1 MPPKAKPDTAAYQK
15 LKKDIK
21 EGTIGTL
28 YVFHGEEAYLRDFY
42 LGQLKKKLLPA
53 GMEEFNLHTLSGKE
67 FDVKTLAQLV
77 DCLPMMS
84 ERTLIVVNDY
94 DIYKGDK
101 DALAAVLRELP
112 DYVCLVFV
120 YDLIEYKADARTKLA
135 ALLKEKGSVVPFNRQ
150 GQGDLV
156 DWISRRFKAMDHD
169 IGTEDAKYL
178 IFLCGDLMN
187 NLISEI
193 GKIGSYAAHHR
204 VTRQDID
211 AVAVTYAPGLIGALL
226 VGVSFAKSV
235 AYGLG
240 VPLIPVHHVRGHI
253 AANYIAHPDL
263 EPPFLCLCVSGGTT
277 ALVDVQDYTH
287 FAVLGSTRDDAAGE
301 CFDKTARV
309 LGLGY
314 PGGGPMDKM
323 AQGGNDKAFTFPK
336 AHVADHPL
344 DMSFSGLK
352 TAVLNTIH
360 NAQQKGD
367 KLDLHDLAA
376 SFAAAVSDSLVPRV
390 MAAARAKGYG
400 QVAVAGGV
408 AANRR
413 IRADLQAA
421 CARSGAR
428 LYLPELKYCG
438 DNAAMIGCQG
448 FYEYQAGHTAGM
460 ELNAYA
466 NRDISLG

>member
-1 MPPKAKPDTAAYQK
+1 MPDV
-15 LKKDIK
+15 
-21 EGTIGTL
+21 IGTL

-211 AVAVTYAPGLIGALL
+211 AVATPQLDAVVFQMTDA
-226 VGVSFAKSV
+226 
-235 AYGLG
+235 
-240 VPLIPVHHVRGHI
+240 I
-253 AANYIAHPDL
+253 AAGNFDKAAEVLGELLHMQEAPIKL
-263 EPPFLCLCVSGGTT
+263 L
-277 ALVDVQDYTH
+277 
-287 FAVLGSTRDDAAGE
+287 AVLGKQLRQLY
-301 CFDKTARV
+301 TARLAIEHRKGV
-309 LGLGY
+309 PYLMELWGMRSAY
-314 PGGGPMDKM
+314 PAERLMQS
-323 AQGGNDKAFTFPK
+323 ARR
-336 AHVADHPL
+336 
-344 DMSFSGLK
+344 FSLPWCRR
-352 TAVLNTIH
+352 AVLRCGQT
-360 NAQQKGD
+360 
-367 KLDLHDLAA
+367 DLAMK
-376 SFAAAVSDSLVPRV
+376 ST
-390 MAAARAKGYG
+390 G
-400 QVAVAGGV
+400 
-408 AANRR
+408 
-413 IRADLQAA
+413 AD
-421 CARSGAR
+421 GE
-428 LYLPELKYCG
+428 ELL
-438 DNAAMIGCQG
+438 IGLL
-448 FYEYQAGHTAGM
+448 M
-460 ELNAYA
+460 ELAVKKGA
-466 NRDISLG
+466 

>member
-1 MPPKAKPDTAAYQK
+1 M
-15 LKKDIK
+15 KKDIK

-211 AVAVTYAPGLIGALL
+211 AVATPQLDAVVFQMTDA
-226 VGVSFAKSV
+226 
-235 AYGLG
+235 
-240 VPLIPVHHVRGHI
+240 I
-253 AANYIAHPDL
+253 AAGNFDK
-263 EPPFLCLCVSGGTT
+263 
-277 ALVDVQDYTH
+277 
-287 FAVLGSTRDDAAGE
+287 AVLGKQLRQLY
-301 CFDKTARV
+301 TARLAIEHRKGV
-309 LGLGY
+309 PYLMEMWGMRSAY
-314 PGGGPMDKM
+314 PAERLMQS
-323 AQGGNDKAFTFPK
+323 ARR
-336 AHVADHPL
+336 
-344 DMSFSGLK
+344 FSLPWCRR
-352 TAVLNTIH
+352 AVLRCGQT
-360 NAQQKGD
+360 
-367 KLDLHDLAA
+367 DLAMK
-376 SFAAAVSDSLVPRV
+376 ST
-390 MAAARAKGYG
+390 G
-400 QVAVAGGV
+400 
-408 AANRR
+408 
-413 IRADLQAA
+413 AD
-421 CARSGAR
+421 GE
-428 LYLPELKYCG
+428 ELL
-438 DNAAMIGCQG
+438 IGLL
-448 FYEYQAGHTAGM
+448 M
-460 ELNAYA
+460 ELAVKKGA
-466 NRDISLG
+466 

>member
-169 IGTEDAKYL
+169 IGTEHAKYL

-211 AVAVTYAPGLIGALL
+211 AVATPQLDAVVFQMTDA
-226 VGVSFAKSV
+226 
-235 AYGLG
+235 
-240 VPLIPVHHVRGHI
+240 I
-253 AANYIAHPDL
+253 AAGNFDKAAEVLGELLHMQEAPIKL
-263 EPPFLCLCVSGGTT
+263 L
-277 ALVDVQDYTH
+277 
-287 FAVLGSTRDDAAGE
+287 AVLGKQLRQLY
-301 CFDKTARV
+301 TARLAIEHRKGV
-309 LGLGY
+309 PYLMELWGMRSAY
-314 PGGGPMDKM
+314 PAERLMQS
-323 AQGGNDKAFTFPK
+323 ARR
-336 AHVADHPL
+336 
-344 DMSFSGLK
+344 FSLPWCRR
-352 TAVLNTIH
+352 AVLRCGQT
-360 NAQQKGD
+360 
-367 KLDLHDLAA
+367 DLAMK
-376 SFAAAVSDSLVPRV
+376 ST
-390 MAAARAKGYG
+390 G
-400 QVAVAGGV
+400 
-408 AANRR
+408 
-413 IRADLQAA
+413 AD
-421 CARSGAR
+421 GE
-428 LYLPELKYCG
+428 ELL
-438 DNAAMIGCQG
+438 IGLL
-448 FYEYQAGHTAGM
+448 M
-460 ELNAYA
+460 ELAVKKGA
-466 NRDISLG
+466 

>member
-120 YDLIEYKADARTKLA
+120 YDLIEYKADAAPSWPPCSRRRKRG
-135 ALLKEKGSVVPFNRQ
+135 ALQPP
-150 GQGDLV
+150 GQGDLWTGV
-156 DWISRRFKAMDHD
+156 LPPLQGHDHD

-211 AVAVTYAPGLIGALL
+211 AVASPPAGRGGVPDDRRHRRRELRQGGGGAGGSCSTCRRPPISCWRCWASSSASSTPPAWPSSTERGVPYLMELWGMRSAYPAERLMQSARRFSLPWCRRAVLRCGQTDLAMKSTGADGEELLIGLL
-226 VGVSFAKSV
+226 
-235 AYGLG
+235 
-240 VPLIPVHHVRGHI
+240 
-253 AANYIAHPDL
+253 
-263 EPPFLCLCVSGGTT
+263 
-277 ALVDVQDYTH
+277 
-287 FAVLGSTRDDAAGE
+287 
-301 CFDKTARV
+301 
-309 LGLGY
+309 
-314 PGGGPMDKM
+314 
-323 AQGGNDKAFTFPK
+323 
-336 AHVADHPL
+336 
-344 DMSFSGLK
+344 
-352 TAVLNTIH
+352 
-360 NAQQKGD
+360 
-367 KLDLHDLAA
+367 
-376 SFAAAVSDSLVPRV
+376 
-390 MAAARAKGYG
+390 
-400 QVAVAGGV
+400 
-408 AANRR
+408 
-413 IRADLQAA
+413 
-421 CARSGAR
+421 
-428 LYLPELKYCG
+428 
-438 DNAAMIGCQG
+438 
-448 FYEYQAGHTAGM
+448 M
-460 ELNAYA
+460 ELAVKKGA
-466 NRDISLG
+466 

>member
-211 AVAVTYAPGLIGALL
+211 AVATPQLDAVVFQMTDA
-226 VGVSFAKSV
+226 
-235 AYGLG
+235 
-240 VPLIPVHHVRGHI
+240 I
-253 AANYIAHPDL
+253 AAGNFDKAA
-263 EPPFLCLCVSGGTT
+263 E
-277 ALVDVQDYTH
+277 
-287 FAVLGSTRDDAAGE
+287 VLGSCSTCRRPPSSCWRCWASSSASSTPPAWPSSTERACPTSWSCGACARPTRRSGSCSPPGAFPCPGAAGR
-301 CFDKTARV
+301 C
-309 LGLGY
+309 
-314 PGGGPMDKM
+314 
-323 AQGGNDKAFTFPK
+323 
-336 AHVADHPL
+336 
-344 DMSFSGLK
+344 S
-352 TAVLNTIH
+352 
-360 NAQQKGD
+360 
-367 KLDLHDLAA
+367 
-376 SFAAAVSDSLVPRV
+376 
-390 MAAARAKGYG
+390 AAARP
-400 QVAVAGGV
+400 
-408 AANRR
+408 
-413 IRADLQAA
+413 IW
-421 CARSGAR
+421 
-428 LYLPELKYCG
+428 P
-438 DNAAMIGCQG
+438 
-448 FYEYQAGHTAGM
+448 
-460 ELNAYA
+460 
-466 NRDISLG
+466 